1 MVTFAPGGA
10 APFLEGTLTQSY
22 DAIVIGAGHNGL
34 VCGSYL
40 AQKGLRVLIVERS
53 DRIGGACVTEELFPG
68 FRISTASYSLSL
80 LLPQIVRDLGLQ
92 LDVRIKDPE
101 LFAPYE
107 GGGGLVLWRDPKKRA
122 AAIAEVSKADAEA
135 YPRFTQMWEEA
146 SQRLRPL
153 LTYPAT
159 RKQALRAFRNPNV
172 EKFFRKT
179 VDSSIAELC
188 EEYFESTLMQGL
200 MASQGIIGT
209 AAGPRTPGTAYI
221 YLHHAFG
228 EAAGESGAW
237 GFVRGGMGAITAALA
252 EVFRGLGGEIRIEAE
267 VTKVKV
273 DSRRRAAGV
282 VLESGEEIE
291 APTVLSNATPQ
302 RSLALLGDAHLPREF
317 VEDIE
322 LTPSAGTVVKVNC
335 ALGGLPKFT
344 GMGEAKQPGPE
355 HLGTITISPSIDYL
369 EDAARSADEGRPSP
383 NMFCEAWIQSASEPG
398 LAPAGKHTLSIFAQ
412 YAPYALSEGT
422 WAERREEVGDMVIS
436 TLERYAPGLSG
447 LIEDRLVLGPPDLE
461 ERFGLTGG
469 NIFHGELLPDWL
481 FDKRPANTWH
491 RYRTPL
497 PGFYICGS
505 GAHPGGGVCGAPGRN
520 AARAVLEDKVAAGF
534 ERSVVG

>member
-1 MVTFAPGGA
+1 LHRALH
-10 APFLEGTLTQSY
+10 FLEETLAQSY

-34 VCGSYL
+34 VCGCYL
-40 AQKGLRVLIVERS
+40 ARKALKVLIVERT

-80 LLPQIVRDLGLQ
+80 LLPQIVADLGLD
-92 LDVRIKDPE
+92 LDIRIKDPE

-122 AAIAEVSKADAEA
+122 EAIASVSKADAEA
-135 YPRFTQMWEEA
+135 FPRFAQMWEEA
-146 SQRLRPL
+146 SRRLRPL

-188 EEYFESTLMQGL
+188 EEYFESPLIQGL

-209 AAGPRTPGTAYI
+209 AAGPRTPGTGYI

-252 EVFRGLGGEIRIEAE
+252 EVFRASGGEIRTEAE
-267 VTKVKV
+267 VASVKV
-273 DSRRRAAGV
+273 DSHRRAGGV
-282 VLESGEEIE
+282 VLASGEEID
-291 APTVLSNATPQ
+291 ASTVLSNATPQ
-302 RSLALLGDAHLPREF
+302 RTLALLSDAHLPPEF

-322 LTPSAGTVVKVNC
+322 LLPTAGTVVKVNC

-344 GMGEAKQPGPE
+344 GMSDASQPGPE

-369 EDAARSADEGRPSP
+369 EEAARAADEGQPSP
-383 NMFCEAWIQSASEPG
+383 NMFCEAWIQTASEPD
-398 LAPAGKHTLSIFAQ
+398 LAPPGKHTLSIFAQ
-412 YAPYALSEGT
+412 YAPYELAERT
-422 WAERREEVGDMVIS
+422 WAERRDEIGDTVIA
-436 TLERYAPGLSG
+436 TLERYAPGLSE

-469 NIFHGELLPDWL
+469 NIFHGEMLPDWL

-497 PGFYICGS
+497 PGLYICGS

-520 AARAVLEDKVAAGF
+520 AARAVIEDKVAAGF